1 MLCVPI
7 ASPCSGGHAR
17 TCMTNTAS
25 SQGMWLIYS
34 CHLLSI
40 LNAHTSFHVAPYLTA
55 HSYSLCDIYGLWWD
69 HTFLGKWIHLRPSH
83 WAVSGSSA
91 LQTSSATVS
100 STWQAE
106 RLADQAAFAFLLNM
120 KKKKNVLVS
129 HKCCWQYISLK
140 KSSQKS
146 SESCSLNFLA
156 DPPDFLLLLLVMI
169 YCLHE

>member
-1 MLCVPI
+1 MLTPLWLCRDCYRVRPCVMHYVLLLHHPAVAVMLGLAI
-7 ASPCSGGHAR
+7 Q
-17 TCMTNTAS
+17 NTAS

-40 LNAHTSFHVAPYLTA
+40 LNTHTSFHVAPYLTM

-100 STWQAE
+100 SAWQAE
-106 RLADQAAFAFLLNM
+106 RLADQAAFAFLLSM
-120 KKKKNVLVS
+120 KKKKKSPGVS
-129 HKCCWQYISLK
+129 QMLLTIY
-140 KSSQKS
+140 KS
-146 SESCSLNFLA
+146 
-156 DPPDFLLLLLVMI
+156 
-169 YCLHE
+169 